1 MLSLERKCDILC
13 QVCGDKASG
22 KHYGVPSC
30 DGCRGFF
37 KRSIRRLAAGWV
49 TYKGSQF
56 QLLLQPSWNSKL
68 QFDKIRCNFMS
79 KKIHCRNLD
88 YMCKENGRCIVDVT
102 RRNQCQSCRFKK
114 CLNVNMK
121 KEGET
126 FLERIRIFKSSER
139 GLLKSNLERLGI
151 LPHKTSISDR

>member
-1 MLSLERKCDILC
+1 
-13 QVCGDKASG
+13 
-22 KHYGVPSC
+22 
-30 DGCRGFF
+30 
-37 KRSIRRLAAGWV
+37 
-49 TYKGSQF
+49 
-56 QLLLQPSWNSKL
+56 
-68 QFDKIRCNFMS
+68 MS

-139 GLLKSNLERLGI
+139 GLLKSYLERLI
-151 LPHKTSISDR
+151 RLPHKTSISETVLPQLLDKWFSVCYSGTWHQTKHFKTDTRCLLQSVKIMEHSP